1 GYKHY
6 EVVEIG
12 FKYNM
17 MDLQAAIGMHQIQ
30 RVEPYWLRR
39 QEVWAEYE
47 RAFADLPVGRP
58 APFESDKRHALHLYT
73 LLIDPVAAGVTRD
86 AFMVALH
93 RLNIGTGVHYRQ
105 IASHPVYQQRFGWR
119 PEDYPVAQS
128 IGERT
133 VSLPLSAKLTSHDVE
148 SVIDAVRRALG
159 R

>member
-1 GYKHY
+1 
-6 EVVEIG
+6 
-12 FKYNM
+12 
-17 MDLQAAIGMHQIQ
+17 
-30 RVEPYWLRR
+30 
-39 QEVWAEYE
+39 
-47 RAFADLPVGRP
+47 
-58 APFESDKRHALHLYT
+58 
-73 LLIDPVAAGVTRD
+73 VTRD